1 MQERIISPSVLSL
14 DYSQFEKQCKEL
26 NESNAKYLHF
36 DVMDGH
42 FVPNLTFGPDILK
55 GFRKACPELV
65 MDVHLMVENPDMFVE
80 AFVKAGA
87 DIITFHVEAVQE
99 SKKIHAL
106 IDKIHGL
113 GCKAGLVVKPKTDVS
128 VVDEFLNKIEMVL
141 IMSVEP
147 GFGGQKFMED
157 MLPKVS
163 YLRKQIDENN
173 YPCLIEID
181 GGINNETYQKAVDAG
196 VEVLVAGSY
205 VFKGDIKEKVDSL
218 LR

>member
-1 MQERIISPSVLSL
+1 MKERIIAPSVLSL
-14 DYSQFEKQCKEL
+14 DYSQFEKQCEEL
-26 NESNAKYLHF
+26 NKSNAKYLHF

-65 MDVHLMVENPDMFVE
+65 MDVHLMVEDPDKFTE

-87 DIITFHVEAVQE
+87 DMITFHVEAVKE
-99 SKKIHAL
+99 SEKIHAL

-113 GCKAGLVVKPKTDVS
+113 GCKAGLVVKPKTDVK

-157 MLPKVS
+157 MLPKVT

-173 YPCLIEID
+173 YDCLIEID

-205 VFKGDIKEKVDSL
+205 VFKGDIQAKVDSL
-218 LR
+218 LK

>member
-1 MQERIISPSVLSL
+1 M
-14 DYSQFEKQCKEL
+14 
-26 NESNAKYLHF
+26 
-36 DVMDGH
+36 
-42 FVPNLTFGPDILK
+42 
-55 GFRKACPELV
+55 
-65 MDVHLMVENPDMFVE
+65 
-80 AFVKAGA
+80 KAGA

-99 SKKIHAL
+99 SEKIHAL

-113 GCKAGLVVKPKTDVS
+113 GCKAGLVVKPKTDVK

-163 YLRKQIDENN
+163 YLRHQIDENN
-173 YPCLIEID
+173 YSCLIEID